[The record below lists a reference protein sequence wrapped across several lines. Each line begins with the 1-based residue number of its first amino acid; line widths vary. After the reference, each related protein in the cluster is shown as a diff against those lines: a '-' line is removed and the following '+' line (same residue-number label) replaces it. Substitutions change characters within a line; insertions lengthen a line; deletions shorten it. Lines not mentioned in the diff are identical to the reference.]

1 MDRVLPSEGRSH
13 RFESC
18 QARHFYKG
26 VRTRDKYIILIMLT
40 FPNIDP
46 VAIDLGILQIRWYG
60 ISYIAG
66 ILGAWALLHHRAKSG
81 RFDWTTVQ
89 VSDLMFY
96 GILGVILGGRLGSVL
111 FYNLPY
117 YLDHPLDVIKVWQG
131 GMSFHGGL
139 LGVIIAAWFYGRRID
154 KTFFEVTDFLVPVVP
169 VGLFTGRIGNFINAE
184 LWGKPSDLPWAM
196 VFPNAGALP
205 RHPSQLYEAFLEG
218 LCLFIILWWFSSR
231 PRPLMAVSAL
241 FLLFYG
247 LFRFAV
253 EFMREPDAHL
263 GYLGFG
269 WLTMGQVL
277 SFPMVL
283 IGIILL
289 VMGYRKFRT

>member
-1 MDRVLPSEGRSH
+1 
-13 RFESC
+13 
-18 QARHFYKG
+18 
-26 VRTRDKYIILIMLT
+26 MLT

-46 VAIDLGILQIRWYG
+46 VAVDLGIIQIRWYG

-66 ILGAWALLHHRAKSG
+66 ILGAWALLHYRAKSG
-81 RFDWTTVQ
+81 RFNWTTEQ
-89 VSDLMFY
+89 VADLIFY

-117 YLDHPLDVIKVWQG
+117 YLDHPLDVVKVWQG

-139 LGVIIAAWFYGRRID
+139 LGVIIAVWLYGRKIN
-154 KTFFEVTDFLVPVVP
+154 KAFFEATDFLAPVVP

-184 LWGKPSDLPWAM
+184 LWGKPADVPWAM

-218 LCLFIILWWFSSR
+218 LCLFIILWWFSTR

-241 FLLFYG
+241 FLLCYG

-277 SFPMVL
+277 SLPMIL
-283 IGIILL
+283 IGIVLCVL
-289 VMGYRKFRT
+289 AYARYLGSE